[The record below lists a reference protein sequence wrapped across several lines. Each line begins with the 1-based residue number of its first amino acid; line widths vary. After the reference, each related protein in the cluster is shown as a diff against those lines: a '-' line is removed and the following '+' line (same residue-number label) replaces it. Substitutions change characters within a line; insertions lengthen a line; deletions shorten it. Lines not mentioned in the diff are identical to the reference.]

1 MNAQV
6 IYRFAGRESTAFD
19 AAREYFCEVEQKLMD
34 KERQEQGVGE
44 VEQTLYTEMLELG
57 RRLLQAHIDGRGA
70 GCVGEALERQDGTVL
85 SHKRP
90 GLRHLESLFGEV
102 EVERLGYSQRHEA
115 TIFPKDRQLQLPD
128 MLYSYPVQQK
138 VCREAIRASYNEA
151 RETVSEYTGARVP
164 KRQALTIVQHASEDF
179 EAFYASRARLAAQP
193 LEEGMILVHSADGKG
208 VPMREEGLREATRK
222 RAKARKASRGRSND
236 KRRDR
241 KREAL
246 VASVYT
252 IAPQRR
258 TIDDVMAAFWGK
270 QTNSA
275 PSPRPQRKRVWA
287 SLIKEKG
294 EVFGEMAQE
303 GQRRL
308 AGSTTAVF
316 LSDGATILQTLAE
329 KKLKPHFDAPS
340 IGFVMIL
347 DLMHVLAYLWKA
359 AVAFYPN
366 KNRQTEEWVGKYLRR
381 ILEGKASH
389 VARSIR
395 RLATLR
401 HLQGAQREAVDKA
414 ATYFVNNQAY
424 MQYATYLEL
433 GLPIAS
439 GAIEGACKHLVK
451 DRFEISGA
459 RWGLPGAEALLK
471 LRAIYQSGDWQD
483 YWTFHIACEQE
494 RLHPQQQWQSV
505 PMAQTPPTLRV
516 LQGGKASKK

>member
-6 IYRFAGRESTAFD
+6 IYRFDGRESTAFA
-19 AAREYFCEVEQKLMD
+19 AAREYFFEVEKRLMGKD
-34 KERQEQGVGE
+34 SQEQGIGE
-44 VEQTLYTEMLELG
+44 VEQTLYREMIELG

-70 GCVGEALERQDGTVL
+70 GYVGEALERKDGKVL

-90 GLRHLESLFGEV
+90 GMRHLESLFGEV

-128 MLYSYPVQQK
+128 ILYSYPVQQK
-138 VCREAIRASYNEA
+138 VCREAIRASYDEA
-151 RETVSEYTGARVP
+151 RETLSEYTEAHVP
-164 KRQALTIVQHASEDF
+164 KRQAIAIVEHASEDF
-179 EAFYASRARLAAQP
+179 DAFYAGRSPLAVQRL
-193 LEEGMILVHSADGKG
+193 EGGMILVHSGDGKG

-222 RAKARKASRGRSND
+222 RAKARKASGGRSND
-236 KRRDR
+236 NRKDR

-252 IAPQRR
+252 VSPQRR
-258 TIDDVMAAFWGK
+258 TVDDMMAAFWGK
-270 QTNSA
+270 QANSV
-275 PSPRPQRKRVWA
+275 PSPRPQHKRVWA
-287 SLIKEKG
+287 SLIKEKA

-308 AGSTTAVF
+308 AGVTTAVF

-329 KKLKPHFDAPS
+329 KRLKPHFDDTPMS
-340 IGFVMIL
+340 FIMIL
-347 DLMHVLAYLWKA
+347 DLIHVLGYLWKA
-359 AVAFYPN
+359 AIAFHPDR
-366 KNRQTEEWVGKYLRR
+366 NRQTEAWVGKYLRM
-381 ILEGKASH
+381 ILEGKASL
-389 VARSIR
+389 VARTIR

-401 HLQGAQREAVDKA
+401 HLQGTKREAVEKA
-414 ATYFVNNQAY
+414 ASYFVNNKAY

-459 RWGLPGAEALLK
+459 RWGLAGAEALLK
-471 LRAIYQSGDWQD
+471 LRAIYQSGDWHD

-505 PMAQTPPTLRV
+505 PMAKTPPKLRV